1 MRSTIVTR
9 VVGAELRRA
18 GAVGGVRRGV
28 ITCLVISLL
37 AGVGMTIVARTPSL
51 QETLGL
57 RVADIGGSATL
68 AALMVVTVMT
78 SNYVTR
84 DIDQGVM
91 AGAKLWVPWTME
103 LFFGRLLAWG
113 VLTVCVSLLPA
124 LVCAVIARVAG
135 VSGQGIVMDLV
146 AILVASAATSAAGLL
161 VYLGALILR
170 KGAYVVTASL
180 FLLVILPLIFAAISA
195 LVPPITDAARAASAA
210 LIGTLLI
217 QAVTLPGTVDSAT
230 GSSFAG
236 AWIGLALWLVA
247 AGFLAYKSFA
257 QESYGSR

>member
-57 RVADIGGSATL
+57 RVADIGGAATL

-124 LVCAVIARVAG
+124 LVCAVIARVASRSIG
-135 VSGQGIVMDLV
+135 TSGWLRT
-146 AILVASAATSAAGLL
+146 AASVAATSAPSNRGRPVNSSHSITPTANRS
-161 VYLGALILR
+161 LR
-170 KGAYVVTASL
+170 PSR
-180 FLLVILPLIFAAISA
+180 SA
-195 LVPPITDAARAASAA
+195 PIICSGDM
-210 LIGTLLI
+210 
-217 QAVTLPGTVDSAT
+217 
-230 GSSFAG
+230 
-236 AWIGLALWLVA
+236 
-247 AGFLAYKSFA
+247 
-257 QESYGSR
+257 